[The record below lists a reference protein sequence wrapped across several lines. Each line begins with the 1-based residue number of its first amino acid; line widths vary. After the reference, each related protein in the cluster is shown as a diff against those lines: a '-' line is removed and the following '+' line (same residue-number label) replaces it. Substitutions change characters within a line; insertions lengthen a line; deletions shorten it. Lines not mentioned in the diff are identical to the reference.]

1 LVDSR
6 PGEPV
11 ATLGMMP
18 SDSTMRR
25 WRSRYFTQVQRETD
39 AISAAYMASTP
50 TRLANRKVAIVLVTA
65 ALVLTCINY
74 AATPY
79 WLISG
84 LEGVGWDGLATA
96 AEDLFLGPDQGFNKL
111 MFWGLIQVLSY
122 VAIPLLVITLVLR
135 ERPADFG
142 LRVKGILRQG
152 GTYGMLFAVSVPF
165 VVLASTTAA
174 FQAKY
179 PFYGLAPG
187 EGLWPRMVVWWVVYA
202 AQFVAL
208 EFFFRGFLVHGLKW
222 RLGYMAVFVMIVPYN
237 MLHFEKPMLE
247 ALAAIAGGYVLGS
260 LSLKTRSIWWGAML
274 HIAVAGTMDLLSLSH
289 KGLL

>member
-1 LVDSR
+1 
-6 PGEPV
+6 
-11 ATLGMMP
+11 MP

-25 WRSRYFTQVQRETD
+25 WRSRYFTQVQMETD
-39 AISAAYMASTP
+39 ALSAAYMASTP
-50 TRLANRKVAIVLVTA
+50 ARLANRKTAIVLVTA

-79 WLISG
+79 WLISA
-84 LEGVGWDGLATA
+84 LEGVGWDRLATT
-96 AEDLFLGPDQGFNKL
+96 AEDLFLGPHQGFNKL
-111 MFWGLIQVLSY
+111 MFWGLVQVLSY

-152 GTYGMLFAVSVPF
+152 GTYGLLFAVSVPF

-187 EGLWPRMVVWWVVYA
+187 EGLWPRMVVWWLVYA

>member
-1 LVDSR
+1 
-6 PGEPV
+6 
-11 ATLGMMP
+11 MMP

-25 WRSRYFTQVQRETD
+25 WRSRYFTQVQTETD
-39 AISAAYMASTP
+39 ALSAAYMASTP
-50 TRLANRKVAIVLVTA
+50 TRQANRKVAIVLVTT

-79 WLISG
+79 WLIAA
-84 LEGVGWDGLATA
+84 LEWVGWDSLAIV

-111 MFWGLIQVLSY
+111 MFWGLIQVFSY

-135 ERPADFG
+135 ESPADFG

-208 EFFFRGFLVHGLKW
+208 EFFFRGFVVHGLKW